1 MIRDDFVDLINA
13 EGSDSNLLEE
23 EGTLATVI
31 KDDDLTV
38 GDDRAMVGEK
48 KIIESAS
55 FILKLHE
62 KDSVVDSIDIECR
75 CGRTA
80 RVQLEYKKL
89 VKEDEEEVIEN
100 TAETE
105 VTKGD
110 TLIADTPTEPKT
122 VEETG
127 ELKETDD
134 EHGGDVEETAVM
146 PGEPESKSDHSNDTE
161 DTDEFQDGLHASV
174 ITTQNKEVK
183 SKIIEP
189 VQKKP
194 DDADNIQ

>member
-13 EGSDSNLLEE
+13 EGSDGDLLEE

-31 KDDDLTV
+31 KDDDLTL
-38 GDDRAMVGEK
+38 GDDRATVGEK
-48 KIIESAS
+48 KVIESAS
-55 FILKLHE
+55 FILKLYE
-62 KDSVVDSIDIECR
+62 KDSVVDSIDIECK

-80 RVQLEYKKL
+80 RVQLEYKKP
-89 VKEDEEEVIEN
+89 VKEDEEGVIEN

-105 VTKGD
+105 VTKSD
-110 TLIADTPTEPKT
+110 TLIADMPSEPET

-127 ELKETDD
+127 ELKETD
-134 EHGGDVEETAVM
+134 EVHSGDVKETAVL
-146 PGEPESKSDHSNDTE
+146 PGEPESKSDSSNDTE

-183 SKIIEP
+183 AKIIEP

-194 DDADNIQ
+194 DDTDNIQ